1 MIYKQP
7 YCCKWFTTV
16 AVLASDT
23 IAMTDAAAAVIIATT
38 DIATLL
44 PSRSS
49 PLLQHR

>member
-1 MIYKQP
+1 MIHRQP

-23 IAMTDAAAAVIIATT
+23 IAMTDAAAVIIATT